1 MTLRCL
7 AISICITGLALAQ
20 TATTPA
26 PATGTL
32 TRGRGPGRDF
42 GRGPGRGLDVFG
54 PNAEA
59 RLTKQL
65 GLDATQQNTLHT
77 AILGAQVQRKGLN
90 EKASSLQTQLATAVK
105 AGNESSIE
113 SISQDLSGLHEQQTS
128 IHAKTL
134 SSLYNSLNA
143 TQKAKAEPMLN
154 RELGVPGPRRGP
166 GGRGPGGRG
175 PRPTQQPAVTP
186 Q

>member
-1 MTLRCL
+1 MTIRCL
-7 AISICITGLALAQ
+7 AISICVTGLALAQ
-20 TATTPA
+20 TTTPA
-26 PATGTL
+26 PATGPAA
-32 TRGRGPGRDF
+32 RGRGPGREF

-59 RLTKQL
+59 RLTRQL

-90 EKASSLQTQLATAVK
+90 EKTASLQTQLAAAVK
-105 AGNESSIE
+105 AGNESAIE
-113 SISQDLSGLHEQQTS
+113 GISRDISGLHEQQTS

-134 SSLYNSLNA
+134 STLYNSLNA
-143 TQKAKAEPMLN
+143 TQKAKVEPMIN
-154 RELGVPGPRRGP
+154 RELGVPGPGRGA
-166 GGRGPGGRG
+166 GDRGPGGRG
-175 PRPTQQPAVTP
+175 PRPAQPTAVAP